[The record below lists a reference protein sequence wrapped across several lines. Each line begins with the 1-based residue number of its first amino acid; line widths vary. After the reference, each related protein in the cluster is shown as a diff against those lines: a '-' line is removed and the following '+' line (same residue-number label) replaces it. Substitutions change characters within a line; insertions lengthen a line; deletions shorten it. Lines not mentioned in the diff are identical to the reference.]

1 MIRRPP
7 RSTRTDTLFPYT
19 TLVRSPVGGD
29 LQGFFPLDLAELALA
44 AFAHAQQ
51 RLFQPR
57 RRVVLHDPGRALGA
71 DHALVDRV
79 RGVALDVA
87 DHLVLAPAVGEPHLD
102 AAAAGAHVA
111 GGGLDL
117 VPGRRRQV
125 QCWLVRSEEHTSEL
139 QSLMRISYAV
149 FCLKKNISL

>member
-19 TLVRSPVGGD
+19 TLFRSD
-29 LQGFFPLDLAELALA
+29 LQRLFPLDLAELALA

-51 RLFQPR
+51 RLRQSR

-79 RGVALDVA
+79 RRVALDVA
-87 DHLVLAPAVGEPHLD
+87 DHLVLALAVGQPHLA
-102 AAAAGAHVA
+102 AAAAGAPVA
-111 GGGLDL
+111 GGGLAL
-117 VPGRRRQV
+117 VPGPRRQV
-125 QCWLVRSEEHTSEL
+125 QFWPVRLAPGPTVPARPGS
-139 QSLMRISYAV
+139 
-149 FCLKKNISL
+149 